1 MCRSRSRA
9 ITAEG
14 GRLLG
19 EEMGFPLVVKPVI
32 GSWGRLIG
40 KVNDADALETVLDH
54 KEALGGAPHAV
65 AYVQP
70 FVEKTGRD
78 IRSFVVG
85 GRCIAAIHRT
95 SEHWKTNTA
104 LGAKATACPL
114 SDTLSR
120 VSVAAADAVGG
131 GVVAVD
137 VFETDSGY
145 VVNEVN
151 GTMEFRNSVDT
162 TGVDI
167 PGHVADYVLA
177 RARSGG
183 SAAGGSASLDLVTE
197 ATPTPEVEG
206 RVA

>member
-1 MCRSRSRA
+1 M
-9 ITAEG
+9 
-14 GRLLG
+14 
-19 EEMGFPLVVKPVI
+19 
-32 GSWGRLIG
+32 
-40 KVNDADALETVLDH
+40 NDADALETVLDH

-85 GRCIAAIHRT
+85 GRCIAAIYRT

-177 RARSGG
+177 RARS
-183 SAAGGSASLDLVTE
+183 AAGGSASLDMVTE